1 MENTKIAKK
10 LVNVMIECGH
20 IAKNGLNSYHQYKYA
35 TAEDVLLKVNTA
47 LTKNKI
53 ASVVIPEIAS
63 MVDVTNLKGNTEH
76 LVTVNV
82 QIKLIDSESGEC
94 VDLFGIGSG
103 QDAGDKAV
111 MKAQTA
117 AIKYAY
123 MMSLCIATGDDPE
136 ADTKT
141 DENSS
146 IGNKGSKV
154 VNNVKKISATKKS
167 VTICANCGEEISSDR
182 VIQFSMAKYNK
193 PLCMECQKQIIKIA

>member
-63 MVDVTNLKGNTEH
+63 MVDVINLKGNTEH

-146 IGNKGSKV
+146 IGNKGSKI
-154 VNNVKKISATKKS
+154 VNNVKKISTIRKS
-167 VTICANCGEEISSDR
+167 ITVCANCGEEITSDR
-182 VIQFSMAKYNK
+182 VVQFSMARYNK
-193 PLCMECQKQIIKIA
+193 PLCMDCQKQMIKTA

>member
-154 VNNVKKISATKKS
+154 FNNVKKISTIRKS
-167 VTICANCGEEISSDR
+167 ITVCANCGEEITSDR
-182 VIQFSMAKYNK
+182 VVQFSMARYNK
-193 PLCMECQKQIIKIA
+193 PLCMDCQKQMIKTA

>member
-10 LVNVMIECGH
+10 LVSVMNECSY
-20 IAKNGLNSYHQYKYA
+20 IAKNGTNDYHKYKYA
-35 TAEDVLLKVNTA
+35 TAEDILRKVNVA

-63 MVDVTNLKGNTEH
+63 MNDVTNLKGNTEH

-82 QIKLIDSESGEC
+82 QIKLIDSESGES

-123 MMSLCIATGDDPE
+123 MLSLCIATGDDPE
-136 ADTKT
+136 ADSKT
-141 DENSS
+141 DENSAS
-146 IGNKGSKV
+146 GNKSTK
-154 VNNVKKISATKKS
+154 NITNIKNFSSHKKPVA
-167 VTICANCGEEISSDR
+167 VCANCGKEITSDR
-182 VIQFSMAKYNK
+182 VVQFSMAKYNK
-193 PLCMECQKQIIKIA
+193 PLCMDCQKSVAKIA